1 MKNLFT
7 PERDPKIR
15 TSDILVKHHK
25 SSKYGDKSLL
35 DLGLKIWNE
44 VPSNVKPLTS
54 ITKFKE

>member
-35 DLGLKIWNE
+35 DLGLKIWN
-44 VPSNVKPLTS
+44 VKSLTS